1 MGKKTKDIKEAAKLG
16 RLEHDID
23 TFQEVD
29 IVIDDDDYELDVLDT
44 MGTVYAEFNDD
55 GEY

>member
-1 MGKKTKDIKEAAKLG
+1 MGRKTKDIKLAAKLG

-29 IVIDDDDYELDVLDT
+29 ANIYDEDDTLDVLDV
-44 MGTVYAEFNDD
+44 MGTEYAEFNDD